1 MTELP
6 IGVQRRLEIAFAD
19 GGMRLLA
26 LVMLET
32 ATGIMR
38 DIGEVRQ

>member
-6 IGVQRRLEIAFAD
+6 IGVQRRLENAFAD

-26 LVMLET
+26 LTMLET
-32 ATGIMR
+32 ATAILR
-38 DIGEVRQ
+38 EVRQ